1 MEIISIATLIAVVM
15 LGLILWHFNSKQ
27 ARSLKGMARSTENMY
42 MVLLKARRDAKKKE
56 PMTLAPYQWLEKQIG
71 NGITLVET
79 ISTSANPVWLNL
91 RAANG
96 IRVVVSPLDPDEMR
110 DMLKQNEKR
119 SRISSAYESLLG
131 DSPRNVIIG
140 ERSIQNDEWFDLEA
154 DQVGKA
160 LNADWGEVSR
170 LWFYVINRGAK

>member
-42 MVLLKARRDAKKKE
+42 MVLLKTRRDAKKKE

-71 NGITLVET
+71 AGVSLVET
-79 ISTSANPVWLNL
+79 ISTSNNPAWLNL

-110 DMLKQNEKR
+110 EYQKQNEKR
-119 SRISSAYESLLG
+119 SRISSAYEMLLG
-131 DSPRNVIIG
+131 DSPRDLVIG
-140 ERSIQNDEWFDLEA
+140 ERSIQNDEWFDVEA

-160 LNADWGEVSR
+160 LNVDWGEVSR
-170 LWFYVINRGAK
+170 LWFYIITPKAK